1 MGEEL
6 ILKIKDSL
14 DITFDDEDFDRKIIG
29 VIEDGIFVLRSL
41 FGCKES
47 DDINWCEPGLKRM
60 LLKNYCLYALNNV
73 SEKFN
78 DNYRNEIMQVRSEYE
93 VEQWKEAN
101 SITT

>member
-47 DDINWCEPGLKRM
+47 DVIDWCEPGLKRM
-60 LLKNYCLYALNNV
+60 LLKNYCLYDLNNV

-78 DNYRNEIMQVRSEYE
+78 GNYRNEIMQVRSEYE